1 MPVDNLFQLTSVLL
15 YNLVGATIDL
25 YRYPQDVQS
34 PDNQDIEPYTNRY
47 CPCAPCRGRSGAG
60 ALWHECPQSLPM
72 SRSRRRRAPHE
83 GDLDN
88 LEAPVDKN
96 YNIDALA
103 LNLHVFQA

>member
-1 MPVDNLFQLTSVLL
+1 
-15 YNLVGATIDL
+15 
-25 YRYPQDVQS
+25 
-34 PDNQDIEPYTNRY
+34 
-47 CPCAPCRGRSGAG
+47 
-60 ALWHECPQSLPM
+60 M